1 MLTSQFKICLIC
13 AEVKNDLFLAS
24 SIKVEQNE
32 QKKCLLPF
40 HDKRAKNGYSL

>member
-32 QKKCLLPF
+32 QKIMFTAFP
-40 HDKRAKNGYSL
+40 